1 MKTHQTTAV
10 SAEQELTEILGSE
23 GRLYKDGILDEH
35 EIVPVRLQTTYE
47 EALLLL
53 FENSIVRPGF
63 KVEEGSV
70 DYPCLFFKVNGA
82 VDWLL
87 QKAHAWRASHGKTTL
102 LYSNFY
108 LIGRAPQT
116 SALQNAQQ
124 YGADVSKIDSLSF
137 LSANKQKQ
145 LGTAYQQTLEWAK
158 QSGITLSTD
167 EICATCL
174 YDSTMIIDA
183 LHNVVAQQSNAKCFI
198 NIVQKSKISQYAAVR
213 ILFMHAL
220 AFDVVITSKNNYAT
234 IESLIAD
241 ELYDL
246 HIATAEATTK
256 TKKRPNIWKALAI
269 GGALLGLVY
278 LLSRFL

>member
-10 SAEQELTEILGSE
+10 SADKELTEILGAE
-23 GRLYKDGILDEH
+23 GRLYKDGILDDH
-35 EIVPVRLQTTYE
+35 QIVPVRLQTTYE

-63 KVEEGSV
+63 KVEADSI

-82 VDWLL
+82 VDQLL
-87 QKAHAWRASHGKTTL
+87 QKAHAWRANHGKTTL
-102 LYSNFY
+102 MYSNFY

-116 SALQNAQQ
+116 SALQKARQT
-124 YGADVSKIDSLSF
+124 GADITKIDSLTF

-145 LGTAYQQTLEWAK
+145 LSAAYQQTLAWAK
-158 QSGITLSTD
+158 QSGITLSND

-174 YDSTMIIDA
+174 HDSAMIIDA

-234 IESLIAD
+234 IESVIAD
-241 ELYDL
+241 DLYDL
-246 HIATAEATTK
+246 HTVTAETTTK
-256 TKKRPNIWKALAI
+256 TKKRPNIWLALAI